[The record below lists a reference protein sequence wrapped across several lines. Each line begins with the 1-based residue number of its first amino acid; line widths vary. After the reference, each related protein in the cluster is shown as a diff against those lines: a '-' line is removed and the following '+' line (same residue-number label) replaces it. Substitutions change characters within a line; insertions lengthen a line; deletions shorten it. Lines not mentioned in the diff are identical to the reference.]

1 MNCGIAHGHA
11 LNLDTP
17 HSTNNNK
24 QHEALMSRPGHRLE
38 PILGLILAYPAK
50 NKCFFGFLPLLNRRI
65 INPDW
70 KIKFYVSELRKA
82 FVVIPAQNPQCVA
95 GKTFSFVGYIS
106 SINIST
112 HGYGS

>member
-1 MNCGIAHGHA
+1 
-11 LNLDTP
+11 
-17 HSTNNNK
+17 
-24 QHEALMSRPGHRLE
+24 MSRPGHRLE